1 MMNRTKSMGWLLA
14 VCFAWTVHAAPVKD
28 KHVTVELISEVA
40 SAAPGKSFWVAL
52 KLDHEEHWHTYWI
65 NDGDSGL
72 PTKITWTL
80 PEGFSAGPIVWPTPQ
95 RLPMPPLMSFGYEG
109 SAWLLTEITPPASWT
124 NEVMEIKARVSWL
137 MCKEVCIPGKA
148 SLALTIPVAAE
159 AVIDPNH
166 STGFAEARRRVP
178 SDVTDWKFRAT
189 AQSDVIDIFAT
200 PPAGAPA
207 LNTLTIFAVEKDI
220 LSASGDQVLTRDGN
234 NYRLTI
240 PRETVDSTLPE
251 SFEAVLIGTPS
262 LARDAT
268 RPAVQ
273 VRIPF
278 AREAAAPSESPTAEV
293 PRSLIFIVLSAFA
306 GGMILNLMP
315 CVFPVIS
322 LKILG
327 FVKQAGEN
335 PRIVWQH
342 GLVFAAGVVVSF
354 WLLAGALIAIRASGA
369 GIGWGFQ
376 LQSPTAIIA
385 LCLVFFTLALNL
397 FGVFE
402 LGLSLTSAG
411 GSVVQK
417 QGWTG
422 SFFSGFLATVIATPC
437 TAPFMGVALGYAL
450 TQPPVIAFIV
460 FTSLALGMAFPYLLL
475 SRFPSLLKAL
485 PRPGAWMET
494 MKQIMGFFLLATVVW
509 LFWVLAALVTPNSL
523 TWVVASFLFAGIG
536 AWTLGKWD
544 VLHKS
549 TAVRWRG
556 RIAGLAFL
564 AGGAY
569 LAISHIESAGAD
581 KTAQGAWE
589 VFSPERV
596 AALKAEGKPF
606 FIDFTAKWC
615 LTCQVN
621 KLTVLRTGDI
631 MQAFR
636 DKGVTLLYADWTDE
650 NEIIAAELAKFGR
663 QSVPVYALYTG
674 KGTEPSLLP
683 ELLTKKIVI
692 DALNK
697 IN

>member
-1 MMNRTKSMGWLLA
+1 MKQMKFMSWLFAGL
-14 VCFAWTVHAAPVKD
+14 FAWQIHAAPVTD
-28 KHVTVELISEVA
+28 QHVTAELIPEVTA
-40 SAAPGKSFWVAL
+40 IAAGQPFWIAL
-52 KLDHEEHWHTYWI
+52 KLDHDEHWHTYWI

-72 PTKITWTL
+72 PTKIKWTL
-80 PEGFSAGPIVWPTPQ
+80 PEGFTAGPIVWPAPQ
-95 RLPMPPLMSFGYEG
+95 RLPMPPLMSFGYEN
-109 SAWLLTEITPPASWT
+109 SAWLLTEITPPTTWSGT
-124 NEVMEIKARVSWL
+124 SVELKARVSWL

-148 SLALTIPVAAE
+148 SIELTLPVAAE
-159 AVIDPNH
+159 AAIDATH
-166 STGFAEARRRVP
+166 AAGFAEARRRIP
-178 SDVTDWKFRAT
+178 TQETDWTFRAV
-189 AQSDVIDIFAT
+189 AKPNVIDVIAT
-200 PPAGAPA
+200 PPAGAAELGA
-207 LNTLTIFAVEKDI
+207 LTVFAVEKEI
-220 LSASGDQVLTRDGN
+220 LSAAGDQVFTRDGA

-240 PRETVDSTLPE
+240 PRETAGGDVPA
-251 SFEAVLIGTPS
+251 SFEAVLVGTPT
-262 LARDAT
+262 LARDAA

-273 VRIPF
+273 VTIPF
-278 AREAAAPSESPTAEV
+278 VAETAAAGSGATAEV
-293 PRSLIFIVLSAFA
+293 PRSLWLVVVSAFL

-327 FVKQAGEN
+327 FVNQAGEN
-335 PRIVWQH
+335 PRAVWHH
-342 GLVFAAGVVVSF
+342 GLVFAAGVVISF

-369 GIGWGFQ
+369 GVGWGFQ
-376 LQSPTAIIA
+376 LQNPIA
-385 LCLVFFTLALNL
+385 LIGLSLVFFTLALNL

-402 LGLSLTSAG
+402 LGVSLTAAG
-411 GSVVQK
+411 GTVTQK

-450 TQPPVIAFIV
+450 TQPPVVAFTV

-475 SRFPSLLKAL
+475 SRFPALLKAL

-509 LFWVLAALVTPNSL
+509 LFWVLAALVAPSTL
-523 TWVVASFLFAGIG
+523 TWVVASFLLAGIG

-544 VLHKS
+544 VLSKS
-549 TAVRWRG
+549 NATRWRG
-556 RIAGLAFL
+556 RIAGIAFIV
-564 AGGAY
+564 GGAY
-569 LAISHIESAGAD
+569 LAVTNIEPAGAD
-581 KTAQGAWE
+581 LAAHGEWE
-589 VFSPERV
+589 AFSPERV
-596 AALKAEGKPF
+596 AALQAEGRPV

-621 KLTVLRTGDI
+621 KLTVLRTAEI

-650 NEIIAAELAKFGR
+650 NEMIAAELAKFGR
-663 QSVPVYALYTG
+663 QSVPVYALYDG
-674 KGTEPSLLP
+674 KNAEPVLLP

-697 IN
+697 LK

>member
-1 MMNRTKSMGWLLA
+1 MNRTKVICWLVAL
-14 VCFAWTVHAAPVKD
+14 CFAWTAHAAPVKD
-28 KHVTVELISEVA
+28 NHVSAELISEVTA
-40 SAAPGKSFWVAL
+40 VAPGQTFWVAL
-52 KLDHEEHWHTYWI
+52 KLDHDEHWHTYWI

-80 PEGFSAGPIVWPTPQ
+80 PEGFSAGPIVWPAPQ
-95 RLPMPPLMSFGYEG
+95 RLPMPPLMSYGYEG
-109 SAWLLTEITPPASWT
+109 SAWLLTEITAPASLT
-124 NEVMEIKARVSWL
+124 GESVELKARVSWL

-148 SLALTIPVAAE
+148 SLTVTLRVADQAE
-159 AVIDPNH
+159 IDPNH
-166 STGFAEARRRVP
+166 TAGFAEARRKIP
-178 SDVTDWKFRAT
+178 AEATDWKFRA
-189 AQSDVIDIFAT
+189 AAKPDVIEIFAK
-200 PPAGAPA
+200 PPAGAA
-207 LNTLTIFAVEKDI
+207 ELSAMTVFAVEKDI
-220 LSASGDQVLTRDGN
+220 LSASGDQVLSRAGN
-234 NYRLTI
+234 EYLLTI
-240 PRETVDSTLPE
+240 PRETVDSTLPDA
-251 SFEAVLIGTPS
+251 FEVVVVGTPS
-262 LARDAT
+262 FARETT
-268 RPAVQ
+268 RPAIQ
-273 VRIPF
+273 VSIPF
-278 AREAAAPSESPTAEV
+278 ARAAAAPSVASNAEV
-293 PRSLIFIVLSAFA
+293 PRSLIFIVFSAFA

-327 FVKQAGEN
+327 FVNQAGEN
-335 PRIVWQH
+335 PRAVWHH

-376 LQSPTAIIA
+376 LQSPTALIA
-385 LCLVFFTLALNL
+385 LSLVFFTLALNL

-402 LGLSLTSAG
+402 FGLSLTSAG
-411 GSVVQK
+411 GAVTQK
-417 QGWTG
+417 QGWSG

-450 TQPPVIAFIV
+450 TQPPVVAFVV

-475 SRFPSLLKAL
+475 SRFPALLKAL

-523 TWVVASFLFAGIG
+523 TWVVASFLFAAIG
-536 AWTLGKWD
+536 AWSLGKWD

-549 TAVRWRG
+549 SAVRWRG

-569 LAISHIESAGAD
+569 LGITHIESAGAD
-581 KTAQGAWE
+581 QAAHGEWE
-589 VFSPERV
+589 AFSPERV
-596 AALKAEGKPF
+596 AELKAEGRPF

-621 KLTVLRTGDI
+621 KLTVLRTDDI

-636 DKGVTLLYADWTDE
+636 DKGVTLLVADWTDE
-650 NEIIAAELAKFGR
+650 NEMIAAELAKFGR
-663 QSVPVYALYTG
+663 QSVPVYALYNG
-674 KGTEPSLLP
+674 VEAEPYLLP
-683 ELLTKKIVI
+683 ELLTKKIVT

-697 IN
+697 LN